1 MKLIAIL
8 VILFSL
14 FNVEVSYAKD
24 KPIGGLCGGSFVGSN
39 TCVWNEDTHEWT
51 ETYVGWDN
59 WEWQA
64 ISDQPE
70 RADTIR
76 RMHLPR
82 QVPVEKKYSVSL
94 NTEACL
100 KPEYQLLLS
109 AAVLLPSNR
118 KPITA
123 SRRVVIINVEG
134 GDWPEESRIWPHLG
148 INYVG
153 TVAKQEGYEV
163 VLYDELIQGRK
174 PLKEIVRPGDIV
186 GLSLVT
192 TGIERGVIVAQEAK
206 VLGACYVIAG
216 NDSAMFRAR
225 QLLELPGRPID
236 AVFTSNSVVTIREF
250 FRNADAVIADS
261 MQIEQVATAPEQVP
275 YVSNEHDGV
284 ALERKAYTAEDFFL
298 VPDLSL
304 FSDEYWELVRAAYRS
319 QFGHKHQD
327 SANVHNAIAL
337 LAQGCGRAGMGDI
350 CDYCTIRHV
359 ANVVQPSPGYL
370 EETLATYR
378 AHGVNTF
385 FNVTDSA
392 FEMGVLAKQLEEAG
406 PVDTLI
412 IYGRA
417 QAIAQRPDLLERWK
431 SCVSERLLINC
442 GMDSG
447 DERILQTG
455 IHKSGSKVGSRLQE
469 NYRTLANIK
478 AAGPKVHL
486 HFSVIFGSPGETHE
500 SCEATLQFVQH
511 AIDTLGEQLD
521 VVEGDVFWVNFGAPC
536 SEIFTN
542 YEATQKRAA
551 LAGKTI
557 SQDEWQQCFGRHADE
572 LVVPEES
579 QQAWYAFFTNI
590 TIEDAWAYNAQV
602 REMLTQVPG
611 HITGREYAF
620 RPPTV

>member
-1 MKLIAIL
+1 MRLIAIIVML
-8 VILFSL
+8 LSMV
-14 FNVEVSYAKD
+14 NVDVSWAKD
-24 KPIGGLCGGSFVGSN
+24 KPIGGLCGGAYVGSN

-59 WEWQA
+59 WEWQTIA
-64 ISDQPE
+64 NQPE
-70 RADTIR
+70 LAPAIR

-82 QVPVEKKYSVSL
+82 QVPVEKRYSISL
-94 NTEACL
+94 NTKACL
-100 KPEYQLLLS
+100 KPEYHLLLG
-109 AAVLLPSNR
+109 AAVMPSNR
-118 KPITA
+118 KPIATT
-123 SRRVVIINVEG
+123 RRVVIINVEG

-153 TVAKQEGYEV
+153 TVAKQEGFDV
-163 VLYDELIQGRK
+163 VLYDELIQRRK
-174 PLKEIVRPGDIV
+174 PLEELIRPGDIV
-186 GLSLVT
+186 GLSLVS
-192 TGIERGVIVAQEAK
+192 TGIERGVLVAQEAK
-206 VLGACYVIAG
+206 ALGARYVIAG

-225 QLLELPGRPID
+225 QLLELPDRPID
-236 AVFTSNSVVTIREF
+236 AVFTSNSVVTLREF
-250 FRNADAVIADS
+250 FRNADAVIAGS

-275 YVSNEHDGV
+275 YVSNEHAGV
-284 ALERKAYTAEDFFL
+284 AVERKAYTEEDFFL
-298 VPDLSL
+298 VPNLSL
-304 FSDEYWELVRAAYRS
+304 FSDEYWELVRTAYRS

-327 SANVHNAIAL
+327 PANVRNAIAL

-359 ANVVQPSPGYL
+359 ANVVQPPPGYL

-378 AHGVNTF
+378 AQGVNTF

-431 SCVSERLLINC
+431 GCVTERLLINC

-447 DERILQTG
+447 SERILQTG
-455 IHKSGSKVGSRLQE
+455 INKSGSKVGSRLEE
-469 NYRTLANIK
+469 NYRALANIK

-500 SCEATLQFVQH
+500 SCEATLHFVQH

-521 VVEGDVFWVNFGAPC
+521 VVEGDIFWVNFGAPC
-536 SEIFTN
+536 SEIFTD
-542 YEATQKRAA
+542 YKAAQKRAL
-551 LAGKTI
+551 LAGKSI
-557 SQDEWQQCFGRHADE
+557 SRDEWHQYFARHADE
-572 LVVPEES
+572 LAVPEES
-579 QQAWYAFFTNI
+579 QHAWYTFFTSI
-590 TIEDAWAYNAQV
+590 TIKEAWAYNAQV
-602 REMLTQVPG
+602 RGMLEQLPG
-611 HITGREYAF
+611 HITGRNYAF
-620 RPPTV
+620 KPPTV